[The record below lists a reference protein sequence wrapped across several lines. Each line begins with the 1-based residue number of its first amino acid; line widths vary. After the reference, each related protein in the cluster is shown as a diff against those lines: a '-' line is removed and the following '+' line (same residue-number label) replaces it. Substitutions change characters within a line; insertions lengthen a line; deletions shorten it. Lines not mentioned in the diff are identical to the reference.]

1 MEDLSEQYIKLREEL
16 DVVKAKNVAKS
27 LEELENEKK
36 DPAYNSKM
44 YLQHIKEEA
53 IAQKELELQQ
63 KDEQKKLELQQINEQ
78 KTLVKME
85 SLFLSLGGKEED
97 LEQQEILEV
106 IAEKPVEDVVE
117 VVVEDTVSNIPVQ
130 KTAVDDTPSYDDV
143 VKQISREQRD
153 IKKNVLTEQPI
164 DPITKR
170 IDLLE
175 KSIRKI
181 IFAEHG
187 GGLDPNKI
195 SADLIPTTTNTFSLG
210 SSTRTWKD
218 LHLSGATLVIGDTS
232 LASSELT
239 VLDAVAAGTITAS
252 KAVIVDANKDITGFR
267 NVNAASYSI
276 GGTAITSSATEL
288 NLLDDVSGLVQAD
301 FTKLAAVDS
310 TAAEINLLN
319 GVSGLVQA
327 DLTKLAAV
335 DATAAELNIMDAG
348 ATVTTPT
355 VASGDAFVMDDADVG
370 MRQVDIDN
378 VDTYLAATTKTL
390 TNKTLTAPVLTTPA
404 LGTPASGV
412 VTNLSGVLPSA
423 VTGGSG
429 LTATGALNSGS
440 ITSGFGNIDTG
451 SSTVTTTGLIS
462 GGSLD
467 IDNVLINGTTIGHT
481 DDTDLLTVADEL
493 LTVAGE
499 VIVEGHVYVRK
510 YSAFQTTTHSSWI
523 LG

>member
-1 MEDLSEQYIKLREEL
+1 MEDASEQYIKLKEEL
-16 DVVKAKNVAKS
+16 DVK
-27 LEELENEKK
+27 KK
-36 DPAYNSKM
+36 DPSYKSM
-44 YLQHIKEEA
+44 LYLQSIKEA
-53 IAQKELELQQ
+53 ANVQKELELQQ

-97 LEQQEILEV
+97 LEQEEILEV
-106 IAEKPVEDVVE
+106 VTEEPVEDVVE
-117 VVVEDTVSNIPVQ
+117 VVVENVVEVEDVVEEIVVNLPAQ
-130 KTAVDDTPSYDDV
+130 KTTIDDTLNYDAV
-143 VKQISREQRD
+143 VKQISKEQHE

-252 KAVIVDANKDITGFR
+252 KAVIVDANKDINGFR
-267 NVNAASYSI
+267 NVNAVSYSI

-288 NLLDDVSGLVQAD
+288 NLLD
-301 FTKLAAVDS
+301 
-310 TAAEINLLN
+310 

-327 DLTKLAAV
+327 DLTKLAAI

-355 VASGDAFVMDDADVG
+355 VAGGDAFVMDDADVG

-390 TNKTLTAPVLTTPA
+390 TNKTLTAPTLTTPA

-412 VTNLSGVLPSA
+412 MTNMTGA
-423 VTGGSG
+423 VTAS
-429 LTATGALNSGS
+429 LVDDAVTVAKMAVNSIDSDQYVDGS
-440 ITSGFGNIDTG
+440 IDHVHLAVDIIDGDNIADNAIDSEHYTDGSIDTVHIAD
-451 SSTVTTTGLIS
+451 SQITAAKVASDVATTSKSIAL
-462 GGSLD
+462 
-467 IDNVLINGTTIGHT
+467 
-481 DDTDLLTVADEL
+481 A
-493 LTVAGE
+493 
-499 VIVEGHVYVRK
+499 IVF
-510 YSAFQTTTHSSWI
+510 SN
-523 LG
+523 

>member
-1 MEDLSEQYIKLREEL
+1 MEDASEQYIKLKEEL
-16 DVVKAKNVAKS
+16 DVK
-27 LEELENEKK
+27 KK
-36 DPAYNSKM
+36 DPSYKSM
-44 YLQHIKEEA
+44 LYLQSIKENA
-53 IAQKELELQQ
+53 IAEKELELQ
-63 KDEQKKLELQQINEQ
+63 LELRQINEQ
-78 KTLVKME
+78 KALVKME
-85 SLFLSLGGKEED
+85 SLFQSLGGKEED
-97 LEQQEILEV
+97 LEQEEILEV
-106 IAEKPVEDVVE
+106 VTEEPVEDVVE
-117 VVVEDTVSNIPVQ
+117 VVVENVVEVEDVVEEIVVNFPAQ
-130 KTAVDDTPSYDDV
+130 KTTIDDTPNYDAV
-143 VKQISREQRD
+143 VKQISKEQHE

-252 KAVIVDANKDITGFR
+252 KAVIVDANKDINGFR
-267 NVNAASYSI
+267 NVNAVSYSI

-288 NLLDDVSGLVQAD
+288 NLLD
-301 FTKLAAVDS
+301 
-310 TAAEINLLN
+310 

-327 DLTKLAAV
+327 DLTKLAAI

-355 VASGDAFVMDDADVG
+355 VAGGDAFVMDDADVG

-390 TNKTLTAPVLTTPA
+390 TNKTLTAPTLTTPA

-412 VTNLSGVLPSA
+412 MTNMTGA
-423 VTGGSG
+423 VTAS
-429 LTATGALNSGS
+429 LVDDAVTVAKMAVNSIDSDQYVDGS
-440 ITSGFGNIDTG
+440 IDHVHLAVDIIDGDNIADNAIDSEHYTDGSIDTVHIAD
-451 SSTVTTTGLIS
+451 SQITAAKVASDVATTSKSIAL
-462 GGSLD
+462 
-467 IDNVLINGTTIGHT
+467 
-481 DDTDLLTVADEL
+481 A
-493 LTVAGE
+493 
-499 VIVEGHVYVRK
+499 IVF
-510 YSAFQTTTHSSWI
+510 SN
-523 LG
+523 

>member
-1 MEDLSEQYIKLREEL
+1 MEDASEQYIKLKEEL
-16 DVVKAKNVAKS
+16 DVK
-27 LEELENEKK
+27 KK
-36 DPAYNSKM
+36 DPSYKSM
-44 YLQHIKEEA
+44 LYLQSIKENA
-53 IAQKELELQQ
+53 IAEKELELQ
-63 KDEQKKLELQQINEQ
+63 LELRQINEQ
-78 KTLVKME
+78 KALVKME
-85 SLFLSLGGKEED
+85 SLFQSLGGKEED
-97 LEQQEILEV
+97 LEQEEILEV
-106 IAEKPVEDVVE
+106 VTEEPVEDVVE
-117 VVVEDTVSNIPVQ
+117 VVVENVVEVEDVVEEIVVNLPAQ
-130 KTAVDDTPSYDDV
+130 KTTIDDTLNYDAV
-143 VKQISREQRD
+143 VKQISKEQHE

-252 KAVIVDANKDITGFR
+252 KAVIVDANKDINGFR
-267 NVNAASYSI
+267 NVNAVSYSI

-288 NLLDDVSGLVQAD
+288 NLLDNVSGLVQAD
-301 FTKLAAVDS
+301 FTKLAAVTS
-310 TAAEINLLN
+310 SATELNLLD

-327 DLTKLAAV
+327 DLTKLAAI

-355 VASGDAFVMDDADVG
+355 VAGGDAFVMDDADVG

-390 TNKTLTAPVLTTPA
+390 TNKTLTAPTLTTPA

-412 VTNLSGVLPSA
+412 MTNMTGA
-423 VTGGSG
+423 VTAS
-429 LTATGALNSGS
+429 LVDDAVTVAKMAVNSIDSDQYVDGS
-440 ITSGFGNIDTG
+440 IDHVHLAVDIIDGDNIADNAIDSEHYTDGSIDTVHIAD
-451 SSTVTTTGLIS
+451 SQITAAKVASDVATTSKSIAL
-462 GGSLD
+462 
-467 IDNVLINGTTIGHT
+467 
-481 DDTDLLTVADEL
+481 A
-493 LTVAGE
+493 
-499 VIVEGHVYVRK
+499 IVF
-510 YSAFQTTTHSSWI
+510 SN
-523 LG
+523 